1 MSFRKNLLQKLEID
15 SLANRVTDSMGP
27 VDSGRRIDRDLAR
40 QLIDIAG
47 YERIDKRDLELYLIP
62 PVPPQV
68 LVLDNDFSI
77 YNTTPD
83 DVALRKSPIVKEMV
97 KIRNIIK
104 ILNDKDV
111 VISKKGDSV
120 ERVRSECV
128 AALDLTHTPEDITE
142 IERQGVDALAGNYG
156 EGVIETLTL
165 FAELTGLAR
174 VPGALKI
181 PHHILFGKRVESPD
195 TGRAY
200 GPLFL
205 FDRVHNTLKL
215 IDKVIRSADKVHL
228 QSVREVA
235 DGAAEASAEGPAVF
249 ASLKKAVLEGQYI
262 PS

>member
-1 MSFRKNLLQKLEID
+1 
-15 SLANRVTDSMGP
+15 MGS

-40 QLIDIAG
+40 KLLETAG
-47 YERIDKRDLELYLIP
+47 YESVDKRDLELYLIP
-62 PVPPQV
+62 SERPLV

-120 ERVRSECV
+120 ERVRSDCV
-128 AALDLTHTPEDITE
+128 AALDLTYTPKDITE
-142 IERQGVDALAGNYG
+142 IESQGVAALAGSYG

-165 FAELTGLAR
+165 FAELLGLTR

-181 PHHILFGKRVESPD
+181 PHHIIFGKQAESPE

-200 GPLFL
+200 GPLLL

-215 IDKVIRSADKVHL
+215 IDKVIRPADKVHL

-235 DGAAEASAEGPAVF
+235 DGAAESSAEGPEVF
-249 ASLKKAVLEGQYI
+249 AYLKKTVLDGQYI
-262 PS
+262 PA